1 MCVTCYRTID
11 KLQVNVLYT
20 SGKLEAS
27 FPLPPDAWN
36 VKFVR
41 YSALLSDAVDEGLSK
56 LGRLPKDAIY
66 ETLKTDFSMRRND
79 IPMRFSEFSN
89 ILLENIGPVAK
100 PVLEYIVDRFSYEL
114 RTESLSYID
123 LGESIERVDMIL
135 KGNLT
140 LSEGSNH
147 ASRTASVRP
156 KAIPLTDNQ
165 LDFLKTN
172 GSIVASAAPQ
182 GTDPRKSGRMKNRRC
197 SKINSGT

>member
-1 MCVTCYRTID
+1 VR
-11 KLQVNVLYT
+11 
-20 SGKLEAS
+20 
-27 FPLPPDAWN
+27 
-36 VKFVR
+36 FVR

-66 ETLKTDFSMRRND
+66 EALKTGFSMRRKD

-100 PVLEYIVDRFSYEL
+100 PVLGYIVDRFSYGL

-123 LGESIERVDMIL
+123 LGESIKRVDMIL
-135 KGNLT
+135 KGSLT

-147 ASRTASVRP
+147 ASRTVSVSRKGETIDCTHAS
-156 KAIPLTDNQ
+156 IPLTDNP

-172 GSIVASAAPQ
+172 DSVVASAAPQ
-182 GTDPRKSGRMKNRRC
+182 VTDSRKSGRMRNRRC
-197 SKINSGT
+197 SKVNSRT